1 MGPAAGSGVVIRA
14 AVVGLVLVGIALAPP
29 LAAAL
34 RPLRER
40 VASVGAAASA
50 GSWGDEV
57 RLVLR
62 DFDGLEALSPI
73 FLYITCKG
81 VYVKL
86 AN

>member
-62 DFDGLEALSPI
+62 DFD
-73 FLYITCKG
+73 
-81 VYVKL
+81 
-86 AN
+86 

>member
-1 MGPAAGSGVVIRA
+1 MGPAAGNGVVIRA

-57 RLVLR
+57 RALLR
-62 DFDGLEALSPI
+62 DFD
-73 FLYITCKG
+73 
-81 VYVKL
+81 
-86 AN
+86 

>member
-57 RLVLR
+57 STVLL
-62 DFDGLEALSPI
+62 DFG
-73 FLYITCKG
+73 
-81 VYVKL
+81 
-86 AN
+86 

>member
-14 AVVGLVLVGIALAPP
+14 AAVGLVLVGIALAPP

-57 RLVLR
+57 STVLR
-62 DFDGLEALSPI
+62 DFD
-73 FLYITCKG
+73 
-81 VYVKL
+81 
-86 AN
+86 